1 MATLVNIATSK
12 SGIPIPAGLVIA
24 DAVHFPFV
32 QFSKDKDDNL
42 VKKKFLTADL
52 THFAT
57 LQVLKDSLGKE
68 SLGTVDNIPTSYVRE
83 LSEADETALAGA
95 NALGVVK
102 TWIKDYIEETVGAG
116 NCSIITL

>member
-1 MATLVNIATSK
+1 MLVVYDDIDTLAINSTTGHIGRYYQLFGSRDL
-12 SGIPIPAGLVIA
+12 G
-24 DAVHFPFV
+24 FE
-32 QFSKDKDDNL
+32 DDNL

-52 THFAT
+52 TPFAT